1 MVKLFKNMFLVLLTI
16 FFVSACSLEQDEIE
30 RLDENGCTSLQ
41 EFLDIE
47 NNQKFHL
54 IEIDGQGIMTW
65 ITQKV
70 SGVMNSA
77 VSKIYMQIAGE
88 EVTDADGNV
97 TVQNND
103 FRILLGTMMTLA
115 IMFYAMAI
123 MFGIAQAS
131 GYSILMFILKL
142 FFIYNFAVNYDLF
155 KEYVIDTIEAAIS
168 DIIRGVE
175 GTFHDYKLTDTG
187 SSDGDGSG
195 EGGDNQVS
203 PLFGEIDKVLSYLWD
218 FKMMTLMLGLIPS
231 GYTGFFWALLL
242 LLLIFLYTFAII
254 FAVKVFLLALIARF
268 VLYALA
274 PIFLSLALFNQ
285 TKSLFDGYAEQ
296 LINFSLQPIFLFI
309 FLGMFHMLLA
319 GFMNEIY
326 IDNLTGDGGVGD
338 EVTEG
343 NFKLCWR
350 DIFTVGTKPL
360 YWPQI
365 CKIQEGKA
373 ENCSA
378 NRNTTKSVIPID
390 IWVLISC
397 VIICYLMYSMLG
409 WVTEVA
415 AKLSAGLITVSD
427 IPIQG
432 FDKVQSAIGS
442 TGSGMWQR
450 FTSGFK

>member
-1 MVKLFKNMFLVLLTI
+1 LV
-16 FFVSACSLEQDEIE
+16 SGCALEKDELE
-30 RLDENGCTSLQ
+30 RLDDQGCTSL
-41 EFLDIE
+41 EAFLDIE
-47 NNQKFHL
+47 SNQQFHL
-54 IEIDGQGIMTW
+54 INIDGKGIMTW
-65 ITQKV
+65 ITEKV
-70 SGVMNSA
+70 SSVMNSA

-115 IMFYAMAI
+115 IMFYAIAI

-131 GYSILMFILKL
+131 GYSIVMFILKL
-142 FFIYNFAVNYDLF
+142 FFIYNFAINYDLF

-168 DIIRGVE
+168 DIIMAVE
-175 GTFHDYKLTDTG
+175 GTFHDYEIINSG
-187 SSDGDGSG
+187 SDGDE
-195 EGGDNQVS
+195 EGNQTS

-285 TKSLFDGYAEQ
+285 TKSLFDGYIEQ
-296 LINFSLQPIFLFI
+296 LMNFALQPIFLFI

-319 GFMNEIY
+319 GFLNEIY
-326 IDNLTGDGGVGD
+326 IDNLTGDGGTGEITGD
-338 EVTEG
+338 E
-343 NFKLCWR
+343 FKLCWR
-350 DIFTVGTKPL
+350 DIVTVGTKPL

-365 CKIQEGKA
+365 CKIQKDKA
-373 ENCSA
+373 ESCSA
-378 NRNTTKSVIPID
+378 NQNTTKSVIPID

-432 FDKVQSAIGS
+432 FDKVQSAIGA